1 MEIQTLDIQ
10 GMTCASCVRAVER
23 AVAKVPGVSEV
34 AVNLAT
40 EKARIVFQ
48 NSADLTAVRQ
58 AVLDAGY
65 QVATPES
72 EKASTAPNY
81 FFRFVLALVSAV
93 PLMLLSMSPVLGFPL
108 PPFLSSSPSLLVAL
122 ELLLSV
128 PAIVAGRQFYT
139 VGFRSLVHLSPNMDS
154 LVAVGTAA
162 AFLSSAV
169 TAVLIFTSGSGS
181 TSHLVDHLYF
191 DTGST
196 IIALILM
203 GKSLEAR
210 AKGRSSAALR
220 QLLSLAPPSAWLVEE
235 GETRRVPV
243 EELHLGDIVT
253 VKPGEKI
260 PLDGVI
266 VQGSSAVEEALLTG
280 ESLPVEKSPGA
291 FVYAGSLNTHGSF
304 QFRVEKLSGETALAG
319 IVRLVEEA
327 QGAKA
332 PIARLADTV
341 SGYFVPVVFGIAV
354 VTLLVWLVTG
364 HSLAFALTS
373 CVAVLVIAC
382 PCALGLA
389 TPTAIMVASGKGADL
404 GIFFKNGEALET
416 LNKVKTV
423 LWDKTGT
430 LTKGKPEVTSTW
442 VAPGHELS
450 TLLID
455 ATSVEQNSEHPL
467 AAALLTFAQSQGV
480 APQPVTNFLAVPGRG
495 VQAQRDGVALLVGN
509 EEFLRSQG
517 IDLAQAPAE
526 TAGALYVARSGQLE
540 GLLTVADSLRPTS
553 VAAINALHAQ
563 GIHTVLVTGDSR
575 TTALKV
581 AQELAIQDVEAQVLP
596 GEKAQVVKRHQ
607 GRGATVFVG
616 DGINDAP
623 ALAQADVGIAV
634 GAGADVA
641 IESAGIVLVK
651 ADPRGVVDAI
661 ALSQRTLQIIKQNLF
676 WAFGYN
682 VVGIPIAAGVL
693 TLWGGPSLNPMIA
706 AFAMSLS
713 SVSVVTNALRL
724 KKFHSKFPQVAEKT
738 LPLAE
743 ERKVTMKKIIT
754 VEGMTCG
761 HCVARVTKALSG
773 VAGLRGVQV
782 ELSGR
787 AQAETDGQVDQTA
800 LDGLLKNAVEEA
812 GYTVTQ
818 VQTLAN

>member
-40 EKARIVFQ
+40 EKARVVFQ
-48 NSADLTAVRQ
+48 NSADWAAVRD
-58 AVLDAGY
+58 AILDAGY
-65 QVATPES
+65 QVAAPEATQAP
-72 EKASTAPNY
+72 KAPNY
-81 FFRFVLALVSAV
+81 FFRFILALVSAV
-93 PLMLLSMSPVLGFPL
+93 PLLFLAMSPVLGFPL
-108 PPFLSSSPSLLVAL
+108 PAFFRSSPSLLVAL
-122 ELLLSV
+122 ELILSV
-128 PAIVAGRQFYT
+128 PALVAGRQFYT

-162 AFLSSAV
+162 AFISSAV
-169 TAVLIFTSGSGS
+169 TAVLIFTSASGAAL
-181 TSHLVDHLYF
+181 HLVEHLYF
-191 DTGST
+191 DTGAT

-203 GKSLEAR
+203 GKTLEAK

-235 GETRRVPV
+235 GGLRRVPV
-243 EELHLGDIVT
+243 DDLHLGDIIT

-260 PLDGVI
+260 PLDGVV
-266 VQGSSAVEEALLTG
+266 VQGSSAVDEALLTG
-280 ESLPVEKSPGA
+280 ESLPVEKAPGA
-291 FVYAGSLNTHGSF
+291 VVYAGSLNTQGSF

-327 QGAKA
+327 QSAKA

-341 SGYFVPVVFGIAV
+341 SGYFVPVVFGIAL
-354 VTLLVWLVTG
+354 VTLLVWLLTG
-364 HSLAFALTS
+364 HSLAMALTS

-430 LTKGKPEVTSTW
+430 LTKGKPEVTGTW
-442 VAPGHELS
+442 VAPGHEMS
-450 TLLID
+450 TLLTD
-455 ATSVEQNSEHPL
+455 AASVEQSSEHPL
-467 AAALLTFAQSQGV
+467 ATALLKFARAQGV
-480 APQPVTNFLAVPGRG
+480 TPEPVTNFLAIPGRG
-495 VQAQRDGVALLVGN
+495 VQAERGGVALLVGN
-509 EEFLRSQG
+509 LEFLRTHN
-517 IDLAQAPAE
+517 IDLLQAPAE
-526 TAGALYVARSGQLE
+526 TPGALYVARAGQLE
-540 GLLTVADSLRPTS
+540 GLLTVADSIRPTS
-553 VAAINALHAQ
+553 PVAVKALHEQ
-563 GIHTVLVTGDSR
+563 GLQTVLVTGDSR
-575 TTALKV
+575 TTALKI
-581 AQELAIQDVEAQVLP
+581 AQELGIAEVEAEVLP
-596 GEKAQVVKRHQ
+596 GAKAQVVKHHQ
-607 GRGATVFVG
+607 GKGATVFVG

-651 ADPRGVVDAI
+651 ADPRGVVDAL

-682 VVGIPIAAGVL
+682 VLGIPIAAGIL
-693 TLWGGPSLNPMIA
+693 TLWGGPALNPMIA
-706 AFAMSLS
+706 ALAMSLS

-724 KKFHSKFPQVAEKT
+724 KKFHSKFPPAAKGT
-738 LPLAE
+738 SPLAE

-773 VAGLRGVQV
+773 VAGLQGVQV

-787 AQAETDGQVDQTA
+787 AQAETDSQVDQKA
-800 LDGLLKNAVEEA
+800 LDALLKNAVEEA

-818 VQTLAN
+818 VQTLAS